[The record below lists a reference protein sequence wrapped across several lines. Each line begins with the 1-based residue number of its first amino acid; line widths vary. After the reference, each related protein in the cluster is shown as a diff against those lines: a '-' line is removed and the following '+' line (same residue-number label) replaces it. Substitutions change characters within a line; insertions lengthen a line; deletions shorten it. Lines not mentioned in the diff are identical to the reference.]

1 MKLRKLIPGVVAV
14 LLALVLSVGLMAEM
28 APNAVAEEQKEEWTM
43 IESGY
48 VRGRDR
54 AVFPCTYYLRFEP
67 NTEAYCSTNFEMMD
81 PVLVDRVHAVI
92 ELQNDNME
100 TVSAVPEM
108 QCALEA
114 WIYIPELDRYEKKT
128 AGWGFYG
135 YSNAY
140 GEISCSIQAAWEEDD
155 KIYAGEL
162 VSVTA
167 RFYLLGQEV
176 GSLSWVPET

>member
-1 MKLRKLIPGVVAV
+1 MKLRKIVPTVVAV

-114 WIYIPELDRYEKKT
+114 WIYIPELDRYEKKP

-162 VSVTA
+162 VSVNA